1 MTNNSSRFI
10 ERKTYPCLVTS
21 GSLED
26 LEVTKAAPSDAK
38 IIRFGDNAATLS
50 AFTSGQVQVLVTG
63 NTAAASLTEADPKL
77 DLERK
82 YIVKDSPCFVG
93 VKKGNE
99 DLLRWVN
106 VFILHKKLGG
116 DLNTIAQKWL
126 GQDLPPMPAL

>member
-1 MTNNSSRFI
+1 MDIGSPDDLSGMTVG
-10 ERKTYPCLVTS
+10 VTS

-63 NTAAASLTEADPKL
+63 NTAAASLTKADPKL

-82 YIVKDSPCFVG
+82 
-93 VKKGNE
+93 
-99 DLLRWVN
+99 
-106 VFILHKKLGG
+106 
-116 DLNTIAQKWL
+116 
-126 GQDLPPMPAL
+126 